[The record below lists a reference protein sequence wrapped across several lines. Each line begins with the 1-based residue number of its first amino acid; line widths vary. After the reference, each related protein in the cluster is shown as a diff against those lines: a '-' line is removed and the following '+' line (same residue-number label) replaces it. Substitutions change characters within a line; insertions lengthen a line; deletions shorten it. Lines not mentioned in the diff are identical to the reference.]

1 MILWQDEV
9 MTEGPGLPID
19 GPLDTKR
26 HRRLVDERRSERVR
40 SLLAPGSRTARHF
53 EGTADRPSFFPF
65 DPAYRVPVTVEP
77 ADAGAHT
84 RRDRVN
90 GETEA
95 LPIVGLLRG
104 SVGGQPFAL
113 EAARMPDGTVQV
125 DFRDA
130 TSGDES
136 YGFRYL
142 TVDPGEGGA
151 WWLDFNLA
159 RNPLC
164 AYGDGYRCILPP
176 AQNTLAFPIRAGE
189 RRFR

>member
-1 MILWQDEV
+1 
-9 MTEGPGLPID
+9 MTPD
-19 GPLDTKR
+19 AD
-26 HRRLVDERRSERVR
+26 HRRLVEDRRAARVR
-40 SLLAPGSRTARHF
+40 ALLAPGSRTAHHF
-53 EGTADRPSFFPF
+53 DGTADRPSFFPF
-65 DPAYRVPVTVEP
+65 DPRYRVPSTLEP
-77 ADAGAHT
+77 AVAGTHI

-90 GETEA
+90 GDSEE
-95 LPIVGLLRG
+95 LPVVGLLRG
-104 SVGGQPFAL
+104 SVDGHSFAL
-113 EAARMPDGTVQV
+113 EAARMPDGAIQV

-142 TVDPGEGGA
+142 TVDPAEGGA